1 MTQTTGAQWA
11 PDPSGRHQ
19 LRFWDG
25 RTWTAHV
32 MDEQV
37 VSQDALDGPPGPDP
51 RSAATTDPAGAGP
64 KPLLPWWGHLMAG
77 VASCGLWFVLAPA
90 IHWFRQGA
98 VKPALVWSGVW
109 AVLIA
114 FVALSGGSD
123 GPVTTVAATTP
134 AAVRS
139 TLAPTTTTTTTSAA
153 PVTTAVAPPP
163 SPRAL
168 VAAPPVTTAAA
179 PARAAVTTRR
189 STAPARTTK
198 RTTTKRAAT
207 TTRTTKAR
215 RTTTKPPA
223 DPGTDRDYGTC
234 AKAKAA
240 GKGPYY
246 AGIDVEYSWYRDADN
261 DGKVCE

>member
-1 MTQTTGAQWA
+1 
-11 PDPSGRHQ
+11 
-19 LRFWDG
+19 
-25 RTWTAHV
+25 

-51 RSAATTDPAGAGP
+51 RSAATPDPTGAGP

-90 IHWFRQGA
+90 IHWFRRGA

-114 FVALSGGSD
+114 FVALNGGSD
-123 GPVTTVAATTP
+123 GRVTTVAATSP

-139 TLAPTTTTTTTSAA
+139 TLAPTTTTTTTTTSSAA
-153 PVTTAVAPPP
+153 PVTTAAAPPP
-163 SPRAL
+163 SPRGL
-168 VAAPPVTTAAA
+168 VAAPVTTAAA

-189 STAPARTTK
+189 TTAPARTTK

-223 DPGTDRDYGTC
+223 DPGTDPRFDTC
-234 AKAKAA
+234 KAAKAN
-240 GKGPYY
+240 GYGPYRV
-246 AGIDVEYSWYRDADN
+246 GQTEYSWYRDADS
-261 DGKVCE
+261 DGVVCE